1 MKTFKIKGLNCYIT
15 LDEESIK
22 EFNIDSE
29 YTGIVANYEDV
40 AKYFLAQSELLRY
53 KEPFEIE
60 EVKLIEHELCVLFA
74 NNQ

>member
-15 LDEESIK
+15 LDEQIIE

-29 YTGIVANYEDV
+29 YSGVIADYEDV
-40 AKYFLAQSELLRY
+40 AKYFLAESGLLGY

-60 EVKLIEHELCVLFA
+60 EVKPINYETGVLFS
-74 NNQ
+74 QF